1 MKVKRFAISVPK
13 GVAERFERKIKEKGY
28 ESRSKAVAEA
38 MNRFVASYEADPEQL
53 VASMMFK
60 VDKNA
65 KEAGKELDRIKR
77 HYSDAIFSSTFVP
90 SQAGDIEVLVLR
102 GKQCVLRKL
111 KGRISAVEGVGDC
124 RMHSIGL
131 HGEKHES

>member
-1 MKVKRFAISVPK
+1 MKVKRFAVSVPE
-13 GVAERFERKIKEKGY
+13 GVAERFERKIKKDGY
-28 ESRSKAVAEA
+28 RNRSKAVAEA
-38 MNRFVASYEADPEQL
+38 MNRFVSGHETDQEQL
-53 VASMMFK
+53 VASIMFK

-65 KEAGKELDRIKR
+65 KQAGKELDRIKR

-90 SQAGDIEVLVLR
+90 SQTDDVEVLVLR

-111 KGRISAVEGVGDC
+111 KGRISDVEGVRDC

-131 HGEKHES
+131 YGEKHES